1 MKKQFLKRAVA
12 ILLSAIM
19 LIGMGITAIADGGEN
34 ATELSKKTA
43 EQVEAEGLVLL
54 KNNED
59 ILPLKGKKVNV
70 FGTASANPFYG
81 GGGSAAIKG
90 DNAVSFYSALEE
102 AGISCNPELVKLYSN
117 YAEKNA
123 TNWGEIFSG
132 DLLPAVVKLLFG
144 QISRIEMPVKKISK
158 KVLAAAKEYSDTA
171 VIFIGRAGLETA
183 DLTESDLRL
192 NDDEKA
198 MVDYVTSNFEKC
210 IVILNVS
217 NTPELGW
224 LDEYE
229 SIKAALYI
237 GAPGEYGLRAVAKAL
252 TGEVNPSGKLTD
264 TIAYSASDHPSSQ
277 NFGSTGYLLST
288 KKFVEYQEGI
298 YIGYRY
304 FETFAPEKVQ
314 YPFGYGLSYTD
325 FEWSDFKA
333 DIDKN
338 GNFTVNVT
346 VKNTGEYSGKDVVQV
361 YFTPPYSADDG
372 IEKAEKV
379 LAGYAKTKE
388 LAPGE
393 SETVTVSFDT
403 YGMASYDTA
412 KGCYVLSAGSY
423 RIFAAHDVKNEADGM
438 NRSFSLAGR
447 DIKNDPVT
455 GTEIKNLFDYAAGD
469 VKYMSRSDVDG
480 TYPTPA
486 ERKKADAV
494 KDADSRPE
502 PTTEG
507 TAPTTGAVYEDGVIT
522 LQDVYRDESLWDKFL
537 DQLTVNEMIELIGN
551 CAYKSP
557 ANEKYGIPATD
568 DNDGT
573 ANVKGEGGFL
583 YKNSG
588 VAYPSETVCAQT
600 WNDKLIED
608 MGAAMGKEAVSLG
621 TDYLYAPACNMH
633 RSPIGGRNFEYYSED
648 PLLSGKMAAA
658 FTRGAQSENL
668 LVTVKHFALNDQETD
683 RNGLFVWADEQT
695 IREIYCRPFEIAV
708 KEGNAKGIMSAFNR
722 IGTKWCGG
730 NPELLVEL
738 LRNEW
743 GFDGMVITDQFI
755 NLTGYGYMDP
765 VLAVYARNN
774 EFLCMF
780 WSVRKI
786 TLKPSMKLAYKNDPI
801 GFGTA
806 LRDCTKGILKN
817 KMLTKAFL
825 ETVEQ

>member
-1 MKKQFLKRAVA
+1 MKRRIKKVVA
-12 ILLSAIM
+12 LLLSAVM
-19 LIGMGITAIADGGEN
+19 LIGTGTVAFSEGGEN

-43 EQVEAEGLVLL
+43 ELVEAEGLVLL
-54 KNNED
+54 KNDED
-59 ILPLKGKKVNV
+59 ILPLEGEKVNV

-81 GGGSAAIKG
+81 GGGSGAING
-90 DNAVSFYSALEE
+90 DNATSFYSALEE
-102 AGISCNPELVKLYSN
+102 AGISYNKELAKIYSN
-117 YAEKNA
+117 YAKKNSM
-123 TNWGEIFSG
+123 NWSEIFSG
-132 DLLPAVVKLLFG
+132 GFMATVVKLVGG
-144 QISRIEMPVKKISK
+144 QMSRIEMPVEDIPCRTLK
-158 KVLAAAKEYSDTA
+158 AAKKYSDTA
-171 VIFIGRAGLETA
+171 IIFIGRAGLESE
-183 DLTESDLRL
+183 DLDESDLRL
-192 NDDEKA
+192 KDTEKA
-198 MVDYVTSNFEKC
+198 MVDYVTSNFKKC

-217 NTPELGW
+217 NAPELGW

-237 GAPGEYGLRAVAKAL
+237 GAPGECGFKAVAKAL
-252 TGEVNPSGKLTD
+252 TGEVNPSGRLTD
-264 TIAYSASDHPSSQ
+264 TIAYNVSDHPSSQ
-277 NFGSTGYLLST
+277 NFGSTSYLLST
-288 KKFVEYQEGI
+288 EKFVEYQEGI

-338 GNFTVNVT
+338 GNITVNIT
-346 VKNTGEYSGKDVVQV
+346 VKNIGERSGKDVVQV

-403 YGMASYDTA
+403 YGMSSYDTA

-423 RIFAAHDVKNEADGM
+423 RIFAARDVKNEADGM
-438 NRSFSLAGR
+438 SRSFNLAEQ
-447 DIKNDPVT
+447 DIKNDPTT
-455 GTEIKNLFDYAAGD
+455 GTAIQNLFDCAKGD
-469 VKYMSRSDVDG
+469 ITYMSRSDVEG

-486 ERKKADAV
+486 ERKS
-494 KDADSRPE
+494 ADSIKGSDNRPE

-537 DQLTVNEMIELIGN
+537 DQLTVNEMIELIGD
-551 CAYKSP
+551 CGYRSP
-557 ANEKYGIPATD
+557 ANEKYGIPSTY

-573 ANVKGEGGFL
+573 ANVKGPGGIL
-583 YKNSG
+583 YKNAG
-588 VAYPSETVCAQT
+588 IAYPTETVCAQT
-600 WNDKLIED
+600 WNDELIEA
-608 MGAAMGKEAVSLG
+608 MSAAIGKEAVLLG
-621 TDYLYAPACNMH
+621 TDYIYAPACNMH
-633 RSPIGGRNFEYYSED
+633 RSPMGGRNFEYYSED

-668 LVTVKHFALNDQETD
+668 LVTVKHFALNDQETA
-683 RNGLFVWADEQT
+683 RMGIHVWSNEQA
-695 IREIYCRPFEIAV
+695 IREIYCKPFEIAV
-708 KEGNAKGIMSAFNR
+708 KEGGAKGIMSAFNR
-722 IGTKWCGG
+722 LGTTWCGG
-730 NPELLVEL
+730 TPELLIDL

-743 GFDGMVITDQFI
+743 GFDGIVITDAYM

-774 EFLCMF
+774 EFLCML